1 MDKWLY
7 RISTILVVVGLLV
20 SIYMTIYKVTSNDAL
35 CLGSG
40 DCSTVN
46 ASRYSEVYGIPVA
59 VVGISGYFAIL
70 LVHWHEHRLFSQ
82 KLEVSPNMDSLHEKD
97 ESLEMQETLS
107 EPKNN
112 SEEIED
118 PEIEESFLSKF
129 FEKNSTM
136 LIFGLALAGFLFTV
150 YLMYVEFAI
159 LQAFCPF
166 CLTSQAAM
174 TIIFIISIVRLVRQ
188 PQ

>member
-7 RISTILVVVGLLV
+7 RISAILVVIGLLV

-59 VVGISGYFAIL
+59 TVGIAGYFAIL
-70 LVHWHEHRLFSQ
+70 AVHWYERR
-82 KLEVSPNMDSLHEKD
+82 D
-97 ESLEMQETLS
+97 
-107 EPKNN
+107 
-112 SEEIED
+112 
-118 PEIEESFLSKF
+118 KF
-129 FEKNSTM
+129 FEKNGLM
-136 LIFGLALAGFLFTV
+136 LIFGLALTGFLFTV
-150 YLMYVEFAI
+150 YLIYVEFAI
-159 LQAFCPF
+159 LDAFCPF

-174 TIIFIISIVRLVRQ
+174 TIIFMISIIRLIRQ

>member
-7 RISTILVVVGLLV
+7 RISAILVVVGLLV

-59 VVGISGYFAIL
+59 TVGIAGYFAIL
-70 LVHWHEHRLFSQ
+70 LLHWYERR
-82 KLEVSPNMDSLHEKD
+82 D
-97 ESLEMQETLS
+97 
-107 EPKNN
+107 
-112 SEEIED
+112 
-118 PEIEESFLSKF
+118 KF
-129 FEKNSTM
+129 FEKNGMM

-150 YLMYVEFAI
+150 YLIYVEFAI
-159 LQAFCPF
+159 LRALCPF
-166 CLTSQAAM
+166 CLTSQASM
-174 TIIFIISIVRLVRQ
+174 TVIFIISIIRLVRQ

>member
-7 RISTILVVVGLLV
+7 RTSMILAVVGLLV

-59 VVGISGYFAIL
+59 SVGIAGYFAIL
-70 LVHWHEHRLFSQ
+70 LTHWYERR
-82 KLEVSPNMDSLHEKD
+82 D
-97 ESLEMQETLS
+97 
-107 EPKNN
+107 
-112 SEEIED
+112 
-118 PEIEESFLSKF
+118 KF
-129 FEKNSTM
+129 FGKNGSM
-136 LIFGLALAGFLFTV
+136 LIFGMALTGFLFTV
-150 YLMYVEFAI
+150 YLIYVEFAI
-159 LQAFCPF
+159 LRALCPF
-166 CLTSQAAM
+166 CLVSQTVM
-174 TIIFIISIVRLVRQ
+174 TIIFIISIIRLVRQ

>member
-1 MDKWLY
+1 MAVVTEDIMDKWLY
-7 RISTILVVVGLLV
+7 RISAILVVIGLLV

-59 VVGISGYFAIL
+59 TVGVAGYFAIL
-70 LVHWHEHRLFSQ
+70 LVHWYERR
-82 KLEVSPNMDSLHEKD
+82 D
-97 ESLEMQETLS
+97 
-107 EPKNN
+107 
-112 SEEIED
+112 
-118 PEIEESFLSKF
+118 KF
-129 FEKNSTM
+129 FEKNGLM
-136 LIFGLALAGFLFTV
+136 LIFGLALTGFLFTV
-150 YLMYVEFAI
+150 YLIYIEFAV
-159 LQAFCPF
+159 LRALCPF

-174 TIIFIISIVRLVRQ
+174 TIIFIISIIRLIRQ

>member
-7 RISTILVVVGLLV
+7 RVSVILVVIGLLV
-20 SIYMTIYKVTSNDAL
+20 SVYMTIYKVTSNDAL

-59 VVGISGYFAIL
+59 TVGIAGYFAIL
-70 LVHWHEHRLFSQ
+70 LLHWYERR
-82 KLEVSPNMDSLHEKD
+82 D
-97 ESLEMQETLS
+97 
-107 EPKNN
+107 
-112 SEEIED
+112 
-118 PEIEESFLSKF
+118 KF
-129 FEKNSTM
+129 FEKNGMM

-150 YLMYVEFAI
+150 YLIYVEFSI
-159 LQAFCPF
+159 LHAFCPF

-174 TIIFIISIVRLVRQ
+174 TVIFIISIIRLIRQ

>member
-7 RISTILVVVGLLV
+7 RTSMILVVIGLLV
-20 SIYMTIYKVTSNDAL
+20 SIYMTIYKATSNDAL

-59 VVGISGYFAIL
+59 AVGIAGYLAIL
-70 LVHWHEHRLFSQ
+70 LVQWYEQR
-82 KLEVSPNMDSLHEKD
+82 D
-97 ESLEMQETLS
+97 
-107 EPKNN
+107 
-112 SEEIED
+112 
-118 PEIEESFLSKF
+118 KF
-129 FEKNSTM
+129 FEKNGPL

-150 YLMYVEFAI
+150 YLIYVEFAI
-159 LQAFCPF
+159 LQAYCPF

-174 TIIFIISIVRLVRQ
+174 TIIFIISIIRLVRQ

>member
-7 RISTILVVVGLLV
+7 RVSAILVVIGLLV

-59 VVGISGYFAIL
+59 TVGIAGYLAIL
-70 LVHWHEHRLFSQ
+70 LAHWYEQR
-82 KLEVSPNMDSLHEKD
+82 D
-97 ESLEMQETLS
+97 
-107 EPKNN
+107 
-112 SEEIED
+112 
-118 PEIEESFLSKF
+118 KF
-129 FEKNSTM
+129 FEKNSPM
-136 LIFGLALAGFLFTV
+136 LIFGLALTGFLFTV
-150 YLMYVEFAI
+150 YLIYIEFAV
-159 LQAFCPF
+159 LRALCPF

-174 TIIFIISIVRLVRQ
+174 TIIFMISIIRLIRQ